1 MAVTGLTLR
10 QLNRATLARQQL
22 LRRRR
27 STVVEA
33 VRRIVA
39 LQAQEAASPYIAL
52 WNRMSGFQPNELDAA
67 FASHSVVKA
76 TLMRITLHA
85 VALDDH
91 DPFLD
96 AMQPTLRAARL
107 NDRRFRRSGLSPA
120 DADALLPDVLAF
132 ASQARSNAEVEAWLD
147 ERIGVSP
154 KPGVWWALRQY
165 GPFVH
170 APTGG
175 PWSFGTRPAYVA
187 APTGTTGAPAGDPM
201 QWLVRRYLS
210 GFGPASVV
218 DVAQFA
224 LVQRPRVRAA
234 LAAMASELDELE
246 GPDGVTLYDLRG
258 ALRPPADTPAPPR
271 LLPMWDSVLLA
282 HADRSRVIATEHRPL
297 VMRRNGDVLPTVLV
311 DGVVAGV
318 WRPADGG
325 GIEVTAFAP
334 LSAEAWAGV
343 EREARGLLALL
354 ATRDPGAY
362 RRYGRWWASLP
373 HDDVRI
379 VGR

>member
-1 MAVTGLTLR
+1 MVLTTR

-27 STVVEA
+27 SDLVEA

-39 LQAQEAASPYIAL
+39 LQAQDAASPYIAL
-52 WNRMSGFQPNELDAA
+52 WNRVSGFRPGDLDAA
-67 FASHSVVKA
+67 FASRAVVKA
-76 TLMRITLHA
+76 TLMRITLHT
-85 VALDDH
+85 VVLDDH

-107 NDRRFRRSGLSPA
+107 HDRRFRRTGLSA
-120 DADALLPDVLAF
+120 DDADALLPDVLAF
-132 ASQARSNAEVEAWLD
+132 ASQPRTNADVEAWLD

-154 KPGVWWALRQY
+154 KPGVWWAMRQY

-175 PWSFGTRPAYVA
+175 PWSFGPRPAYVA
-187 APTGTTGAPAGDPM
+187 APSSTTSPTAGDPL
-201 QWLVRRYLS
+201 QWLVRRYLA
-210 GFGPASVV
+210 GFGPASVL
-218 DVAQFA
+218 DVAQFG
-224 LVQRPRVRAA
+224 LINRPRVRAA
-234 LAAMASELDELE
+234 LEAMAPELDELE
-246 GPDGVTLYDLRG
+246 GPDGTRFYDLPD
-258 ALRPPADTPAPPR
+258 APRPRADTPAPPR

-282 HADRSRVIATEHRPL
+282 HADRSRVIAPAHRPL

-311 DGVVAGV
+311 DGFVAGV

-325 GIEVTAFAP
+325 IEVTAFGA
-334 LSAEAWAGV
+334 LSDEAWTGV

-354 ATRDPGAY
+354 ADRDPGVY
-362 RRYGRWWASLP
+362 GRYGHWWASLP
-373 HDDVRI
+373 RDDVRV
-379 VGR
+379 VGT

>member
-1 MAVTGLTLR
+1 MALTTR

-27 STVVEA
+27 SSVVDA
-33 VRRIVA
+33 VRQIVA

-52 WNRMSGFQPNELDAA
+52 WNRVSGFRPHDLDAA
-67 FASHSVVKA
+67 FVSHAVVKA

-85 VALDDH
+85 VAADDH

-107 NDRRFRRSGLSPA
+107 NDRRFRRSGLSPD
-120 DADALLPDVLAF
+120 DADALLPEVLAF
-132 ASQARSNAEVEAWLD
+132 ASQARTNAEVEAWLD

-187 APTGTTGAPAGDPM
+187 APTAAADVAVGDPL
-201 QWLVRRYLS
+201 QWLVRRYLA
-210 GFGPASVV
+210 GFGPASVL

-224 LVQRPRVRAA
+224 MVQRPRVRQA

-246 GPDGVTLYDLRG
+246 GPDGVTLYDLPG
-258 ALRPPADTPAPPR
+258 SPRPPADTPAPPR

-282 HADRSRVIATEHRPL
+282 HADRSRVIAAEHRPL

-325 GIEVTAFAP
+325 IEVTAFAP
-334 LSAEAWAGV
+334 LSAATWAGV
-343 EREARGLLALL
+343 EREAGGLLALL
-354 ATRDPGAY
+354 ADRDPAAY
-362 RRYGRWWASLP
+362 SRYGRWWASLP
-373 HDDVRI
+373 RDVVRV
-379 VGR
+379 VGT